1 MEQGLHSAEN
11 DCIIRARLRQAN
23 HEFLLIFE
31 SKVLTRFARPIMY
44 DPLLHLPL
52 RQKISSASLA
62 QSNGAFTPF
71 QFRFH
76 ANLSRIHQLFFQLY
90 GNRDD
95 CEAEFWKLVDELT
108 EMFEDRPDELKKLDL
123 EREKDPFWLMSEK
136 WVGMMLYVDRFAGDL
151 NGMLDKVSYLEELG
165 VNWVHLMPLL
175 KSPPGS
181 NDGGY
186 AVSDYRD
193 VDPRF
198 GSMED
203 LKTVLAQLR
212 KRGML
217 STMDLV
223 MNHTSDQ
230 HEWAQK
236 ARAGD
241 QKYKNYYYFYP
252 DRYIPDQYEHKM
264 PEVFPHSSP
273 GNFTYVE
280 ELQEHVMSV
289 FHNYQWD
296 LNYTNPEVFREML
309 KVLLFLANLGI
320 DILRLDAVAF
330 TWKQIGTTS
339 QNLPQ
344 AHTILQLMKACAQ
357 VVAPGTAFIAEAIV
371 APREVVKYFGE
382 GEAWGKECEIAYHA
396 TFMALLWDA
405 MATGEVPLLT
415 KGLRGIPGKPDRTT
429 WINYLRCHDDIGLGF
444 EEAHLYEYGKD
455 PYSHK
460 QFLINYYSGN
470 FPGSLAKGAPFA
482 SNPKT
487 GDARISGS
495 MAALTGLE
503 KAIEIGD
510 QHLIDISIQ
519 KILMAHAIIFSF
531 GGLPLLYYGDEI
543 GTGNNEEYLNDPDQ
557 SYDNRWMHRPI
568 IKWEKAQKRREK
580 GSVEQRIFDGLKV
593 LIHLRKASPEFADR
607 NSCSLEET
615 GNPHVLG
622 FLRWNEEGAR
632 TIVFANFS
640 QLDQA
645 VHTNVL
651 SNCGLAA
658 GSLVDKISG
667 ESPDV
672 AGDLFFVPAFS
683 TFWLT
688 EPTTFSAFQLAKE
701 VETIQ
706 NQGLWPG

>member
-1 MEQGLHSAEN
+1 
-11 DCIIRARLRQAN
+11 
-23 HEFLLIFE
+23 
-31 SKVLTRFARPIMY
+31 MY

-52 RQKISSASLA
+52 RQKISASPA
-62 QSNGAFTPF
+62 DSNGAFTPF

-76 ANLSRIHQLFFQLY
+76 ANLYRIHQLFLQLY
-90 GNRDD
+90 GHRED
-95 CEAEFWKLVDELT
+95 CKDQFWILIDELT
-108 EMFEDRPDELKKLDL
+108 EMFEQRPEELKKLDL
-123 EREKDPFWLMSEK
+123 DRETDPFWLMSEK
-136 WVGMMLYVDRFAGDL
+136 WVGMMLYVDRFSEDL
-151 NGMLDKVSYLEELG
+151 NGLLEKIPYLEELG
-165 VNWVHLMPLL
+165 INWVHLMPLL

-198 GSMED
+198 GSLEE
-203 LKTVLAQLR
+203 LKEVLSQFR
-212 KRGML
+212 KRGMI
-217 STMDLV
+217 STLDLV

-236 ARAGD
+236 ARAGE

-252 DRYIPDQYEHKM
+252 DRYMPDQFEHEM

-273 GNFTYVE
+273 GNFTYVD
-280 ELQEHVMSV
+280 ELEAHVMSV

-309 KVLLFLANLGI
+309 KVLLYLANLGV

-330 TWKQIGTTS
+330 TWKQVGTSS

-357 VVAPGTAFIAEAIV
+357 IVAPGTAFIAEAIV
-371 APREVVKYFGE
+371 APKEVVKYFGE

-405 MATGEVPLLT
+405 MATEEIPLLM
-415 KGLRGIPGKPDRTT
+415 KGLRGIPAKPDRTT
-429 WINYLRCHDDIGLGF
+429 WISYLRCHDDIGLGF
-444 EEAHLYEYGKD
+444 EESHLHELGKD

-470 FPGSLAKGAPFA
+470 FPGSTAKGAPFA

-510 QHLIDISIQ
+510 EYLIDVSIR
-519 KILMAHAIIFSF
+519 KILMAHAIIFSY

-543 GTGNNEEYLNDPDQ
+543 GTGNNYAYLNDPDQ
-557 SYDNRWMHRPI
+557 AYDNRWMHRPI
-568 IKWEKAQKRREK
+568 IDWGKAEKRQEK
-580 GSVEQRIFDGLKV
+580 GTVEQRIFDGLKT
-593 LIHLRKASPEFADR
+593 LIHLRKASPEMADR

-615 GNPHVLG
+615 GNPHVFS
-622 FLRWNEEGAR
+622 FLRWNDEGAR

-640 QLDQA
+640 NQEQA
-645 VHTNVL
+645 IPFHVL
-651 SNCGLAA
+651 GNCGMEP
-658 GSLVDKISG
+658 SDLVDKISG
-667 ESPDV
+667 KYPVSQNNQLLIPV
-672 AGDLFFVPAFS
+672 L
-683 TFWLT
+683 TTYWLT
-688 EPTTFSAFQLAKE
+688 ESSSFQAFQNAKE
-701 VETIQ
+701 VELIQ
-706 NQGLWPG
+706 NQGLWPGKS

>member
-1 MEQGLHSAEN
+1 
-11 DCIIRARLRQAN
+11 
-23 HEFLLIFE
+23 
-31 SKVLTRFARPIMY
+31 MY

-52 RQKISSASLA
+52 RQRMSSVSLA
-62 QSNGAFTPF
+62 QSNSAFTPF
-71 QFRFH
+71 QYRFH
-76 ANLSRIHQLFFQLY
+76 ANIYRIQQLFRQLY
-90 GNRDD
+90 GHLPNCD
-95 CEAEFWKLVDELT
+95 EQFWLLIDELT
-108 EMFEDRPDELKKLDL
+108 QMFEQRPDELKQLDL

-136 WVGMMLYVDRFAGDL
+136 WVGMMMYVDRFSGDL
-151 NGMLDKVSYLEELG
+151 AGFRDKISYLEELG
-165 VNWVHLMPLL
+165 VNWIHLMPLL

-186 AVSDYRD
+186 AVSDYRA

-203 LKTVLAQLR
+203 LTDVLAQLR
-212 KRGML
+212 KKGMI
-217 STMDLV
+217 STLDLV

-236 ARAGD
+236 ARAGE
-241 QKYKNYYYFYP
+241 QKYKDYFYFYP
-252 DRYIPDQYEHKM
+252 DRHMPDQFEHMM

-273 GNFTYVE
+273 GNFTYVA
-280 ELQEHVMSV
+280 ELHEHVMSV

-296 LNYTNPEVFREML
+296 LNYTNPEVFREMIQ
-309 KVLLFLANLGI
+309 VLLFLSNLGV
-320 DILRLDAVAF
+320 DVLRLDAVAF

-371 APREVVKYFGE
+371 APHEVIRYFGE

-396 TFMALLWDA
+396 TFMASLWDA
-405 MATGEVPLLT
+405 MATADTSLLT
-415 KGLRGIPGKPDRTT
+415 KGLQEMPSKPDRTT

-444 EEAHLYEYGKD
+444 DDWHLRETGKD

-460 QFLINYYSGN
+460 QFLVNYYSGN

-503 KAIEIGD
+503 KAVELGD
-510 QHLIDISIQ
+510 AGLIDQSIRR
-519 KILMAHAIIFSF
+519 ILMSHAVIFAY

-543 GTGNNEEYLNDPDQ
+543 GTGNNYAYLDDPDQ

-568 IKWEKAQKRREK
+568 IDWEKAKLRKEK
-580 GSVEQRIFDGLKV
+580 GSVEQRIFDGLRV
-593 LIHLRKASPEFADR
+593 LIHLRKASPEMADR
-607 NSCSLEET
+607 NSCSLEYS
-615 GNPHVLG
+615 GNQHVFS
-622 FLRWNEEGAR
+622 FLRWNEGGAR
-632 TIVFANFS
+632 TMVLANFS
-640 QLDQA
+640 GQEQTI
-645 VHTNVL
+645 HIHVL
-651 SNCGLAA
+651 ENCGMQPVKLI
-658 GSLVDKISG
+658 DKISSHPPIFKDG
-667 ESPDV
+667 
-672 AGDLFFVPAFS
+672 LLLIPAL
-683 TFWLT
+683 TTYWLT
-688 EPTTFSAFQLAKE
+688 ESSTFLAFQDSKE
-701 VETIQ
+701 VEMIQ
-706 NQGLWPG
+706 NQGLWSESG